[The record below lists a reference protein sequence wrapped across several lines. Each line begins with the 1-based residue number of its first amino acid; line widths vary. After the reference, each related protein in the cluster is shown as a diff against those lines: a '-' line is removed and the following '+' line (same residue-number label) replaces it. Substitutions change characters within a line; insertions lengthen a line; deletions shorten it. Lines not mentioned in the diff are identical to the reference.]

1 MTLFKTFQPDIVMSD
16 INIPG
21 GMNGLEVISQ
31 MKALGDCLFLIITS
45 YSSFDYIQ
53 QAIRLGINSFLLKPL
68 SEEKLVQ
75 NVSQLIQQYEQN
87 QEEKKRQSVL
97 YERLQE
103 MMPVLKR
110 NLFYAIMQNET
121 PYEIQSALQYLEWD
135 CSDAICLVFAEKAF
149 HEMNLFLRIIE
160 YRFPDFY
167 ILYNRYEQNFVVY
180 LMKKGRFNQEESEQ
194 LEKEMIEVFQH
205 HEVKVS
211 GFISGCEHF
220 YSLYHFALYAKSNMN
235 FKYIDFIHEQTLNID
250 EFCDELIALAYE
262 RKFSELKFKLNAF
275 QQYLQHRTSEEC
287 NYEFYEFV
295 QRISMKSLRLEREE
309 INTILTLDS
318 LTKRVLKIQDL
329 IQEHFTQKRH
339 HGISEKV
346 KQYIEQNYM
355 KQISLQSL
363 ADYLDLT
370 PFYVSRL
377 VKEEFSQTFT
387 ELLVQYRME
396 QAKKYLR
403 QDCKIKEAALLS
415 GFGDVNYFSKVF
427 KKMTGLSPKEYQKK
441 ICD

>member
-1 MTLFKTFQPDIVMSD
+1 
-16 INIPG
+16 
-21 GMNGLEVISQ
+21 
-31 MKALGDCLFLIITS
+31 
-45 YSSFDYIQ
+45 
-53 QAIRLGINSFLLKPL
+53 
-68 SEEKLVQ
+68 
-75 NVSQLIQQYEQN
+75 
-87 QEEKKRQSVL
+87 
-97 YERLQE
+97 
-103 MMPVLKR
+103 
-110 NLFYAIMQNET
+110 
-121 PYEIQSALQYLEWD
+121 
-135 CSDAICLVFAEKAF
+135 
-149 HEMNLFLRIIE
+149 
-160 YRFPDFY
+160 
-167 ILYNRYEQNFVVY
+167 
-180 LMKKGRFNQEESEQ
+180 
-194 LEKEMIEVFQH
+194 
-205 HEVKVS
+205 
-211 GFISGCEHF
+211 
-220 YSLYHFALYAKSNMN
+220 
-235 FKYIDFIHEQTLNID
+235 
-250 EFCDELIALAYE
+250 
-262 RKFSELKFKLNAF
+262 
-275 QQYLQHRTSEEC
+275 
-287 NYEFYEFV
+287 
-295 QRISMKSLRLEREE
+295 MKSLRLEREE